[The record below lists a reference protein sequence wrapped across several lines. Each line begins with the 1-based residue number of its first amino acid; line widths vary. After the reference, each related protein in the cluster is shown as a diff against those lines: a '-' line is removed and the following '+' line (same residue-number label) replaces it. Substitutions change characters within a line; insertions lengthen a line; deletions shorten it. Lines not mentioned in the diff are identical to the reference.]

1 MATYTPEYFSG
12 QGRVYVAPWVN
23 GKRGALRWVG
33 NVPELEIGVEVDKE
47 EHKESYSGQRL
58 VDFTMIKETNTTF
71 KATLEEFTQ
80 ENLALAFRAS
90 VKAVEGSTVAD
101 ETVGGDA
108 LAVGDVLLLTH
119 PSVSG
124 LTLKD
129 SKSGTATTLKEGEH
143 YEVDL
148 KFGRVTLLKTE
159 GLTAPLKAAYT
170 YGAAT
175 EIDMMQQA
183 SEGYYVRFEGL
194 NTAKGNAPVLIEMHK
209 VDIDP
214 AKTMSLI
221 QDDLASFE
229 LEGNVLAVDGKTV
242 KITKL

>member
-1 MATYTPEYFSG
+1 MEIYMPEYFSG
-12 QGRVYVAPWVN
+12 QGRVYIAPWVG
-23 GKRGALRWVG
+23 GKVGKPRWVG

-58 VDFTMIKETNTTF
+58 VDHTMVKEIKTTF
-71 KATLEEFTQ
+71 KAVLEEFTA

-90 VKAVEGSTVAD
+90 VKVVEGATVSN

-108 LAVGDVLLLTH
+108 LAVGDTLLLAH
-119 PSVSG
+119 PSVSE
-124 LTLKD
+124 LTVKD
-129 SKSGTATTLKEGEH
+129 SSGAAKTLKEGEH

-148 KFGRVTLLKTE
+148 KFGRITLLKTE

-170 YGAAT
+170 YGKAT
-175 EIDMMQQA
+175 EIDMMQA
-183 SEGYYVRFEGL
+183 ANEGYYVRFEGL

-214 AKTMSLI
+214 AKTMNLI

-242 KITKL
+242 RITKL